1 MDEKDF
7 IAELQRE
14 FFNNLTFEYAT
25 IEEILLNYEK
35 SEKDQEMQSLIELLR
50 VLHSMKGSAHAAE
63 LPDAAKYIHL
73 LESGAVAQK
82 QRPIPKP
89 EFVTF
94 ILKHLDELKMRLKSQ
109 LEKAA

>member
-7 IAELQRE
+7 IAELQQE
-14 FFNNLTFEYAT
+14 FFNNLSFEYST

-35 SEKDQEMQSLIELLR
+35 SNDGQAIVELLR

-63 LPDAAKYIHL
+63 LPEAAKYIHL
-73 LESGAVAQK
+73 LESAAVVQK
-82 QRPIPKP
+82 QKPIPIP

-94 ILKHLDELKMRLKSQ
+94 ILKHLDELKNRLKNQ
-109 LEKAA
+109 LEKSAA